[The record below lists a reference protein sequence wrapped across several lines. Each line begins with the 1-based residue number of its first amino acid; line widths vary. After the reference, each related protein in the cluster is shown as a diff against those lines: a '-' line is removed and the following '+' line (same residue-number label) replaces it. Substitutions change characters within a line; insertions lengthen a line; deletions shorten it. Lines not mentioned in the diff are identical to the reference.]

1 MFFYL
6 KRRYKENL
14 LLLAVII
21 VSIILKLRSAFLTA
35 EAFNSLLAGETDSF
49 LSKVILC
56 ASLYF
61 GYVVLFAF
69 QTWYDVFV
77 RQKMIGDIRSDISSS
92 YAMHR
97 PNQSSEYT
105 SGKMVSW
112 LTTDSNRI
120 SNEGFKRLYTIVEA
134 IIEVLLSVFALAF
147 LNWKLM
153 LVIVALAIINLIL
166 PKLADKKLASVF
178 GKLTLSQENFTASI
192 ANLYNGFTCLFS
204 LNKQDFLV
212 SKSDKEIQSIQK
224 AEIDSYKI
232 VGVATFLAAFGNVLG
247 QIGSLMIS
255 GIFVAQKMLTFGDIL
270 SVSNISV
277 NIFNGVSNLSS
288 NIIEIKAAFP
298 IFEKHK
304 KFLNASKEEQLNDNM
319 KLKNV
324 SLNTKIELNKVNL
337 TLGNNEILSNASY
350 TFKKGK
356 KYCIVGP
363 SGTGKSTLLKLL
375 TGSLNYDSGTIEL
388 DDQALKAINGSSLRS
403 QITYVEQTPYIF
415 NGTIRENITLTNDF
429 SDEEIESVIQKVCL
443 TNDISQLSKGL
454 DTLIGE
460 GALDLSGGQKQRIS
474 LARAILNGS
483 QFLLLDE
490 STSNLNKALAQS
502 IEKELLSD
510 DAYSL
515 IVITHHLSE
524 EMKPYFDDIIS
535 LENGKLVSQATT

>member
-92 YAMHR
+92 YAMYR

-112 LTTDSNRI
+112 LTTDSDRI

-224 AEIDSYKI
+224 SEIDSYKI

-298 IFEKHK
+298 IFEKHQ
-304 KFLNASKEEQLNDNM
+304 KFFNASKEEQLNDNM

-324 SLNTKIELNKVNL
+324 RLNTKLELNRVNL

-350 TFKKGK
+350 MFKKGK

-388 DDQALKAINGSSLRS
+388 DGQVLKSINGSSLRS

-415 NGTIRENITLTNDF
+415 NGTIRENITLNNDF

-443 TNDISQLSKGL
+443 TNEINQLTKGL

-490 STSNLNKALAQS
+490 STSSLNAALAQS

-510 DAYSL
+510 DTYSL